1 MAPLKISLTS
11 FLLISALLLTLPV
24 SPEEPLTNAAANSQE
39 PPSRALLRERFT
51 MLRNNGVTCVEPPQE
66 SDEYL
71 TVLESLGY
79 HDLLA
84 ECLEERIN
92 QNYRG
97 AAENPETWRRL
108 GEAWMLSGPPGCQ
121 KALDAFQQ
129 ALKLRQEDTR
139 TRELLAELLYREGL
153 YKQARAAYETV
164 LELDPE
170 NVPARLGKA
179 GLLVREGNI
188 TEAAALINAVGAAAQ
203 PYDVTTRLMMRSAL
217 KDFEHQRGWFS
228 DTPENH
234 NAYARLLYQAGRIT
248 DALIAARRAVEL
260 APDAHAIWN
269 FIAAMHIQLGT
280 LEQAVQA
287 YDKSLKAN
295 PHQPQIEA
303 ARSRL
308 VSQLKSQSPK

>member
-11 FLLISALLLTLPV
+11 FLLISVLLLTLPV
-24 SPEEPLTNAAANSQE
+24 SPEEPPDNTAATSQE
-39 PPSRALLRERFT
+39 PPARALLQERFT

-97 AAENPETWRRL
+97 AAENPEIWRRL
-108 GEAWMLSGPPGCQ
+108 GEAWMLSGPSRCQ

-129 ALKLRQEDTR
+129 ALKLRQEDTG
-139 TRELLAELLYREGL
+139 TRALLAELLYREGL

-164 LELDPE
+164 LELEPE

-203 PYDVTTRLMMRSAL
+203 PYDVTIRLMMRSAL
-217 KDFEHQRGWFS
+217 NDFEHQRGWFD
-228 DTPENH
+228 DTSENH
-234 NAYARLLYQAGRIT
+234 NAYAHLLYQAGRIT

-260 APDAHAIWN
+260 SPDNHAIWN

-280 LEQAVQA
+280 LEQAVHA
-287 YDKSLKAN
+287 YDKSLEAN
-295 PHQPQIEA
+295 RHQPQIEE